1 MLDTD
6 AINFD
11 TGFIKETLYAN
22 INLTFKVFL

>member
-11 TGFIKETLYAN
+11 TGFIKETPYAN